1 MVTEETLL
9 KVREA
14 FDNLRRGGD
23 LKGWELDDK
32 IVSPFLQ
39 ESGSVKLTICL
50 LRGASERASIVIDPA
65 ATASALGEEIR
76 RALDEKA
83 FLSH

>member
-1 MVTEETLL
+1 MVSEETLL

-14 FDNLRRGGD
+14 FDRLRRGGD
-23 LKGWELDDK
+23 LEGWELDDK

-39 ESGSVKLTICL
+39 ESGSVKLTVCL
-50 LRGASERASIVIDPA
+50 LRGESERASIVIDPA
-65 ATASALGEEIR
+65 ASALGEEIR

-83 FLSH
+83 LLSD